1 MSQLFNIKS
10 PVLIALVALLF
21 LLMAGQTV
29 HALFIATR
37 KERQIPRGAVLYEA
51 LLVAHL
57 LVACSAVC
65 SAYANHGALLFR
77 LKALFLPIEPLMW
90 VNVVA
95 LALGML
101 LALTNRRAVMA
112 PELVVLAAC
121 TPPIVEAA
129 GPYSWLIALAD
140 AAFFLFRVVAA
151 LAMDKRHLDSA
162 ITRLSVG
169 EAVKK
174 LPEGVLYVN
183 RKGAIVFMN
192 ESMRSCLQALSL
204 GTSLAEG
211 SLVWPGLEKRAA
223 EAAGPRNALL
233 PEGIRLA
240 VSPDETRFF
249 THDEVTLRRAAC
261 ERIIAID
268 VTVEENLNESLSRA
282 NAKLEDTNRELEQA
296 LAELEEAAR
305 AEASF
310 AMRTRIHDSIGQ
322 RMTILHHYL
331 ECNSESPEATRNIT
345 RLMHNITDDL
355 ACTVPEGEDELSA
368 LASAFALAG
377 TDIRIEGTLPETPAE
392 ASAVVGIIREAATNA
407 LKHGNAKTVSVRI
420 EHDATET
427 RLSVSNDGTGAQGP
441 IAEGCGLPQM
451 RHAAQALGGSFS
463 VSAAAPFTV
472 SAAIPHPGGPS

>member
-1 MSQLFNIKS
+1 MSHLFNIKT
-10 PVLIALVALLF
+10 PVLIVLVVLFF

-29 HALFIATR
+29 HTLFIATR
-37 KERQIPRGAVLYEA
+37 KERQIPRGAVLYET

-57 LVACSAVC
+57 LIACSAVC

-77 LKALFLPIEPLMW
+77 LKALSLPIEPLMW
-90 VNVVA
+90 ANVVT
-95 LALGML
+95 LMLGAL
-101 LALTNRRAVMA
+101 LALTNRREIMA
-112 PELVVLAAC
+112 GELAVLAAC

-140 AAFFLFRVVAA
+140 AAFFLFRVASA
-151 LAMDKRHLDSA
+151 LAMDKKHLGSA
-162 ITRLSVG
+162 ITQLSIG

-192 ESMRSCLQALSL
+192 ESMRSCLQSLNL

-211 SLVWPGLEKRAA
+211 SLVWPGLKKRAV
-223 EAAGPRNALL
+223 ETTDPRNALL

-249 THDEVTLRRAAC
+249 SRDEATLRHTAC

-282 NAKLEDTNRELEQA
+282 NAKLEQTNRELEQS
-296 LAELEEAAR
+296 LTELEKAAQ

-310 AMRTRIHDSIGQ
+310 AMKTRIHDSIGQ

-331 ECNSESPEATRNIT
+331 ENNPKNAQTTRNIAQ
-345 RLMHNITDDL
+345 LMHNITDDL
-355 ACTVPEGEDELSA
+355 SRTTPEGEDELSA
-368 LASAFALAG
+368 LVSAFALAG
-377 TDIRIEGTLPETPAE
+377 TDIRIEGALPEIPAE
-392 ASAVVGIIREAATNA
+392 SSAIIGIIREAATNA
-407 LKHGNAKTVSVRI
+407 LKHGHAKTVSVHIKRGT
-420 EHDATET
+420 TET
-427 RLSVSNDGTGAQGP
+427 LLSISDDGTGVDKP
-441 IAEGCGLPQM
+441 LVEGCGLPQM
-451 RHAAQALGGSFS
+451 RHAAEALGGSLS
-463 VSAAAPFTV
+463 VNVAAPFTI
-472 SAAIPHPGGPS
+472 SAVIPHPGGSS